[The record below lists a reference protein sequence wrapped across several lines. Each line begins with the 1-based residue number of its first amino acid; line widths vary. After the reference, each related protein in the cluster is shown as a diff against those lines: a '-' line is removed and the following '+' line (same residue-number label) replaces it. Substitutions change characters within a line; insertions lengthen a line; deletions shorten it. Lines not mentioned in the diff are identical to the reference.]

1 MKTLI
6 CAGDSYTD
14 DFRTTNNFEKVWPN
28 FLAEK
33 TKAKHLINI
42 GSSGAGNYE
51 IFSRTVDEITLNKNI
66 DLVVVMWSE

>member
-14 DFRTTNNFEKVWPN
+14 RYRTTNNFDKVWPN

-33 TKAKHLINI
+33 TKPKHLINI

-51 IFSRTVDEITLNKNI
+51 NTIVNGLLFKYKNPI
-66 DLVVVMWSE
+66 PLGP